1 MPLEEAPPVFDEADV
16 NLVAVDDAL
25 NALSAID
32 ESKSKVVELK
42 FFGGLGVEEMA
53 EVVGVSSDTVTRDWQ
68 FAKLWLLR
76 QLSRGSVSYGS

>member
-1 MPLEEAPPVFDEADV
+1 VFDEADV